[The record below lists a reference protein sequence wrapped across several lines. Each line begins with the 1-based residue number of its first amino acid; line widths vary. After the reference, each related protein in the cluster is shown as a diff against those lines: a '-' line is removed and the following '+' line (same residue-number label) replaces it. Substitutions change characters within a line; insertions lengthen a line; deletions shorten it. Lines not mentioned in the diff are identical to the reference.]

1 MALLP
6 KRQRIAVVELFGSI
20 GGSLRSPVYEQVF
33 SRIRKDRGTR
43 AMVLDI
49 DSPGGSVAASDYL
62 YRSVAKVA
70 MEKPV
75 VASIR
80 GIGASGAYLIGC
92 AAQKIVAIPGSLI
105 GSIGV
110 ISIRPV
116 FEELLQ
122 RLGIDVS
129 VNKSGAFKDMGAF
142 WRKSTEEEEQ
152 KIQALVDDFYDD
164 FVSIVAQARRMDV
177 DVVRG
182 LATGEVFRAPRAAE
196 LGLVDE
202 LGDLDR
208 AIDLAV
214 EMSGAP
220 RRPVHVRPRRGFRER
235 MMGPLAES
243 LVETAALEVERRLSA
258 GYLRY

>member
-1 MALLP
+1 
-6 KRQRIAVVELFGSI
+6 
-20 GGSLRSPVYEQVF
+20 
-33 SRIRKDRGTR
+33 
-43 AMVLDI
+43 
-49 DSPGGSVAASDYL
+49 
-62 YRSVAKVA
+62 
-70 MEKPV
+70 
-75 VASIR
+75 
-80 GIGASGAYLIGC
+80 
-92 AAQKIVAIPGSLI
+92 
-105 GSIGV
+105 
-110 ISIRPV
+110 
-116 FEELLQ
+116 
-122 RLGIDVS
+122 
-129 VNKSGAFKDMGAF
+129 MGAF